1 LRLGSIRNFTTLSV
15 ELAIV
20 FVSAAA
26 ADRPTEDP
34 EVLLR
39 RIRSRIAAHLSQLPN
54 YACREVV
61 DRALRRGTT
70 WNHLDTVQFEVALV
84 GREELFSRP
93 GEEKFGERSIGE
105 LAPGTITNRVLG
117 SQVDMIFASDA
128 AEFRYVG
135 TAKKDG
141 RQTFR
146 YDFRVPQDKSGF
158 EVTHDS
164 ARAIVP
170 FEGSVWVDVETL
182 DLVRADLKVNHIP
195 SNVRVRSIEKSIHYR
210 LIHIADADFQ
220 LPGKTELS
228 ATDDLGNYSLTVI
241 RLDQCREFTGE
252 STIKYGAPTQGP
264 TSRDRLDH
272 PEH

>member
-1 LRLGSIRNFTTLSV
+1 LRFRSIRNFATLSV
-15 ELAIV
+15 ELAMILI
-20 FVSAAA
+20 SAAA

-34 EVLLR
+34 EQLLR
-39 RIRSRIAAHLSQLPN
+39 RIRSRTAAHLSQLSN
-54 YACREVV
+54 YACHEVV
-61 DRALRRGTT
+61 DRTLRRGST
-70 WNHLDTVQFEVALV
+70 WNHLDTVQFEVAFV

-93 GEEKFGERSIGE
+93 GEERFGERSIGE
-105 LAPGTITNRVLG
+105 LAPGTISNGVLG
-117 SQVDMIFASDA
+117 SQVDMIFASDG
-128 AEFRYVG
+128 AEFRYAG

-141 RQTFR
+141 HQTFR
-146 YDFRVPQDKSGF
+146 YDLHMPQDKSGLMI
-158 EVTHDS
+158 THNS

-182 DLVRADLKVNHIP
+182 DLVRVDLKANRIP
-195 SNVRVRSIEKSIHYR
+195 SNVGVQSIEKSMHYR
-210 LIHIADADFQ
+210 VIHIADADFL

-228 ATDDLGNYSLTVI
+228 ATDDQGNYSLSVI

-252 STIKYGAPTQGP
+252 STIKYGPPTQDS